1 MKGLH
6 VLLVV
11 LLLLALIG
19 VSGGFAAYALNNKR
33 YSCNSGNCKEDP
45 LGDFASKSACQ
56 TYCKPPSPPPPPP
69 PPVSSCKPG
78 NFLPDCKA
86 TTKGDCDSIISTHGH
101 PLLCTWDKSNNS
113 CKQSKIAKTLSYVST
128 NSCPHIAD
136 KATCNLIKD
145 QAQIP
150 FCKWESS

>member
-1 MKGLH
+1 MKGLQI
-6 VLLVV
+6 LLVV

-56 TYCKPPSPPPPPP
+56 TYCKP
-69 PPVSSCKPG
+69 VSSCKPG
-78 NFLPDCKA
+78 NFLPACTATDKQGCKS
-86 TTKGDCDSIISTHGH
+86 GGPGGHGN
-101 PLLCTWDKSNNS
+101 PLLCTWDDSTS
-113 CKQSKIAKTLSYVST
+113 TCKQSKIANALSSIST

-136 KATCNLIKD
+136 KATCNLLQD
-145 QAQIP
+145 QAHIP
-150 FCKWESS
+150 FCTWESS

>member
-56 TYCKPPSPPPPPP
+56 TYCKPPPPP
-69 PPVSSCKPG
+69 PPVSHCKP
-78 NFLPDCKA
+78 NFDPNCQGKDENDCK
-86 TTKGDCDSIISTHGH
+86 K
-101 PLLCTWDKSNNS
+101 LKNKL
-113 CKQSKIAKTLSYVST
+113 
-128 NSCPHIAD
+128 
-136 KATCNLIKD
+136 
-145 QAQIP
+145 
-150 FCKWESS
+150 FCKWDNLSHGDKCVDTQIGKMLSDTSAMCPYITDETDCNSTNKMCVWKTQ